1 MSVVQQHDELMA
13 HRRGHAA
20 WRLLTAEHAPLVLGF
35 LTRVFL
41 EPNVRQLPGPE
52 LAEALDDHLFALRTA
67 DPGSYP
73 KAPEAY
79 LADWTDPARGW
90 LRRKYPPGSDVPH
103 YAPTAAV
110 EIAAAFV
117 RALGPREF
125 LGAASR
131 LLTVRDLLRQITAGA
146 ATDPAVRLAALERQR
161 GEIDAQIE
169 AIRSGADGGLDDT
182 AIRERYAQAVT
193 TARELLADLRQVE
206 ENFRALDR
214 DVRVRATTWTGPRG
228 EFLKTVFGSTA
239 EIGASDQGRSWT
251 AFWEHMLSARQQ
263 EELAELLAAVR
274 DVPALDGS
282 GGAVDQLLR
291 EELFVA
297 ADATQR
303 TVASLS
309 AQLRRFLDE
318 RSWTEGRRI
327 QEVNRTTLAAALA
340 VVETGAREPGSDVPD
355 PKADLALPLERP
367 LYTPRTTTQLNS
379 TTVEEEP
386 ADTADALAD
395 MLEVTAVD
403 LPQLRAAVADTVTS
417 LGGHATL
424 GQVVRAHPLADG
436 LAELVGYLQVAE
448 EGATLLAER
457 REAVTWTDAAGRRKR
472 AEVPLILFGDSPRL
486 TTAGSGAPSP
496 SPALESAAAASP
508 SGSAASTPAAPP
520 ALTTD
525 PDEG

>member
-1 MSVVQQHDELMA
+1 VSVLAQHDDLVA
-13 HRRGHAA
+13 QRRSHPA
-20 WRLLTAEHAPLVLGF
+20 WRLLAAEHAPLVLGF
-35 LTRVFL
+35 LDRAFL
-41 EPNVRQLPGPE
+41 APNVRALPGPDLVE
-52 LAEALDDHLFALRTA
+52 VLDDHLYALRAA
-67 DPGSYP
+67 DSAAFP
-73 KAPEAY
+73 KTPEAY
-79 LADWTDPARGW
+79 VADWADPARGW
-90 LRRKYPPGSDVPH
+90 LRRWYPAGSDVPH

-117 RALGPREF
+117 RSLGPREF
-125 LGAASR
+125 LGTASR

-146 ATDPAVRLAALERQR
+146 ASDPAVRLAALERQR
-161 GEIDAQIE
+161 AEIDEQIE
-169 AIRSGADGGLDDT
+169 AIRSGAAGGLDDT
-182 AIRERYAQAVT
+182 AIRERYAQAVV

-251 AFWEHMLSARQQ
+251 AFWEHRLSARQQ
-263 EELAELLAAVR
+263 EELDELLAAVR
-274 DVPALDGS
+274 DLPALDGS

-291 EELFVA
+291 EELFLA

-327 QEVNRTTLAAALA
+327 HEVIRTTLAAALD
-340 VVETGAREPGSDVPD
+340 VVQAGAREPGSDVPD
-355 PKADLALPLERP
+355 PRADIALPLERP
-367 LYTPRTTTQLNS
+367 LYTPRTAAQLNS
-379 TTVEEEP
+379 TVVTEDP

-395 MLEVTAVD
+395 MLEVQTVD
-403 LPQLRAAVADTVTS
+403 LTQLRAAVADTVTA

-424 GQVVRAHPLADG
+424 AQVVAAHPLTDG

-448 EGATLLAER
+448 EGATLLTER
-457 REAVTWTDAAGRRKR
+457 RERVVWIDAAGRGRQ
-472 AEVPLILFGDSPRL
+472 ADIPLILFGDTATRL
-486 TTAGSGAPSP
+486 
-496 SPALESAAAASP
+496 
-508 SGSAASTPAAPP
+508 PAAPGP
-520 ALTTD
+520 APLPPPAPGD
-525 PDEG
+525 APLSPFALSWSADEGSR